1 MLLIVGVGAAARLV
15 IKATLTSQMDA
26 KVYHLLYSTLSLSL
40 SPVLSRSN
48 FSSYIIFLYTYI

>member
-1 MLLIVGVGAAARLV
+1 
-15 IKATLTSQMDA
+15 MDA